1 MNKIAEKQIIN
12 YIAEREIE
20 ERNILSSSFNIV
32 CEKIT
37 LKNNVAFVAN
47 KHWKN

>member
-12 YIAEREIE
+12 YIAEKEIE
-20 ERNILSSSFNIV
+20 ERKILSSSFNIV

-37 LKNNVAFVAN
+37 LKNKQLYVEIHFS
-47 KHWKN
+47 